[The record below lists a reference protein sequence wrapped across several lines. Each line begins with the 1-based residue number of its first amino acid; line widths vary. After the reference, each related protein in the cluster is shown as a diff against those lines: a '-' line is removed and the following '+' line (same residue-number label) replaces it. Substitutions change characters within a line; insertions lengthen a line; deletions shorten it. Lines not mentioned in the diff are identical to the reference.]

1 MTEDNKTS
9 SNYFNKGNE
18 FPTAQT
24 FNFEHD
30 ITGVDGAKAYV
41 QEWARVAPISETLN
55 NIPGVNAAST
65 NQWLRTYY
73 MWTSWPESITEKK
86 KAIKDL
92 FNLSVT
98 HRGKSS
104 NDLYINVLSGYYI
117 DWFGSDRYK
126 YSLRP
131 FKHDTQYNNTSTANM
146 GDQGKGGNF
155 KLLAYELNKY
165 VYDLLY
171 NKQLNQEGPL
181 GLVVMDHIGN
191 ASVKKLGSTETETVD
206 DKSLDLV
213 DMIVMQN
220 FKYTL
225 KEEAQ

>member
-1 MTEDNKTS
+1 
-9 SNYFNKGNE
+9 
-18 FPTAQT
+18 
-24 FNFEHD
+24 
-30 ITGVDGAKAYV
+30 
-41 QEWARVAPISETLN
+41 
-55 NIPGVNAAST
+55 
-65 NQWLRTYY
+65 

-92 FNLSVT
+92 FNLSVAQ
-98 HRGKSS
+98 RGKSS
-104 NDLYINVLSGYYI
+104 NNLYINVLSGYYI
-117 DWFGSDRYK
+117 DWVGSDRYK

-165 VYDLLY
+165 VYDLIY

-191 ASVKKLGSTETETVD
+191 TSVKKLGSSETETVD

-213 DMIVMQN
+213 DLIVMQN

-225 KEEAQ
+225 KEKAQ